1 MGKKEQENK
10 VFDNR
15 YKKTP
20 GKSGPNLGKIEK
32 MIQNNASRIS
42 RIKILYVIFQSQS
55 VIEETRMGN
64 EW

>member
-1 MGKKEQENK
+1 M
-10 VFDNR
+10 FDNR

-32 MIQNNASRIS
+32 TIQNNVS